1 MSQSATIRPAQPGDV
16 PAIVGLMHSYM
27 QEAYGDIW
35 HGSADALAKDGFGH
49 EFDIQVAASSCD
61 GGLCGLVAWT
71 RAYDFHHC
79 MAGGEII
86 DMFVTPAVRGR
97 SIGPL
102 LVCAVAAEVHARGGL
117 FLRGQAVKDRAV
129 RRLYERVAVTAM
141 TIECTISGRAFRTLS
156 KLAGGTAKDVAR
168 RLPDRTWNYE
178 A

>member
-16 PAIVGLMHSYM
+16 PAIIELMHSYM
-27 QEAYGDIW
+27 GEAYGDSW
-35 HGSADALAKDGFGH
+35 HGSADALANHGFGQ
-49 EFDIQVAASSCD
+49 EFEIHVAAYGCD
-61 GGLCGLVAWT
+61 GELCGLIAWN
-71 RAYDFHHC
+71 RAYDLHHC
-79 MAGGEII
+79 LVGGEII

-129 RRLYERVAVTAM
+129 RRLYERVAVTATNM
-141 TIECTISGRAFRTLS
+141 ERALSGRAFRRLS